1 MELIRNFI
9 PTETAQRF
17 IDLPMSEQVAA
28 LNRLASDRVAV
39 KLDPIQQAQQ
49 DLLNGII

>member
-9 PTETAQRF
+9 PTEDAQRF

-28 LNRLASDRVAV
+28 LNRLASERVAV

>member
-9 PTETAQRF
+9 PTAEAERF